1 MKRQNRTLK
10 ASLTSRILFQQVR
23 NHSSD
28 KLKKEYNF
36 KVNPAVY
43 EWFVKNS
50 DTLIIQGISKY
61 DRKKIPSGNIYTYS
75 NQKLSAKAFADY
87 LEKRSNMV
95 VTKNPEYYIDTS
107 IESILSDEIMNYEK
121 SVLEKKYPDFKYLML
136 EFHDGILLFDISS
149 KKVWNKAQEDSA
161 GLFNYYEQNKNN
173 YLSKKSIEG
182 NIYTLRE
189 SGGEK
194 KLASAYK
201 KYSRKGDPDAKTDA
215 KV

>member
-1 MKRQNRTLK
+1 MTGKKFLQVIYIPIQTRNFRQKILLITLK
-10 ASLTSRILFQQVR
+10 REAIWS
-23 NHSSD
+23 
-28 KLKKEYNF
+28 
-36 KVNPAVY
+36 
-43 EWFVKNS
+43 
-50 DTLIIQGISKY
+50 
-61 DRKKIPSGNIYTYS
+61 
-75 NQKLSAKAFADY
+75 
-87 LEKRSNMV
+87 
-95 VTKNPEYYIDTS
+95 VTKNPKYYIDTS
-107 IESILSDEIMNYEK
+107 IESILSDDIMNYEK

-149 KKVWNKAQEDSA
+149 KNVWNKAQEDSA

-201 KYSRKGDPDAKTDA
+201 KYSRKRDPDAKTDA